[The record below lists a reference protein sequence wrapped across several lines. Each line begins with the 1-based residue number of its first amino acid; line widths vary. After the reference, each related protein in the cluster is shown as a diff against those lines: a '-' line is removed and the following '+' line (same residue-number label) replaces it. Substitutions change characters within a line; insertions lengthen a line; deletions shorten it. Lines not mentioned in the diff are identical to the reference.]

1 MTTIGRSPGDL
12 RLFSSRRPDGAL
24 EAPPRRSS
32 PYGRNRVRSTS
43 PQARVH
49 RSRGARP
56 TELSLAS
63 RETDG
68 GTTEIPRERW
78 PPGAQL
84 TQKPFAARQRANKER
99 SREDPGQH
107 RQEYRRHRRPQRTD
121 RRGTRERLREARGPP
136 MSPLL
141 SLGLPTTRAAELRA
155 RRHQHCARTRN
166 QRADDVLAPPIRI
179 DLRLDRCQDRGG
191 QPKVEWPWCL
201 RRGQPP
207 DPGYELAS
215 AETRHFAASSRP

>member
-63 RETDG
+63 WETDG

-141 SLGLPTTRAAELRA
+141 SLGLPTTRAAELGEASPALRTNPKSASGRSAGAADPDRPAA
-155 RRHQHCARTRN
+155 RSVPRQGRPAQSGVALVSSPRTT
-166 QRADDVLAPPIRI
+166 
-179 DLRLDRCQDRGG
+179 
-191 QPKVEWPWCL
+191 
-201 RRGQPP
+201 
-207 DPGYELAS
+207 S
-215 AETRHFAASSRP
+215 